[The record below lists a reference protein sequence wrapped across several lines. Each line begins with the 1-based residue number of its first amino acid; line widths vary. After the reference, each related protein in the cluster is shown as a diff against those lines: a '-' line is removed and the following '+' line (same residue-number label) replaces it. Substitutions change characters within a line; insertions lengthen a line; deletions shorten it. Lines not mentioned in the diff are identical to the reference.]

1 MVTPTEV
8 TDHVEPHKGDRVRF
22 WDRAMWQPACAWH
35 HDVVKQKLEVMF
47 AKGEILVADLWLD
60 SRVAVRLTLAEL
72 PVGVGAARSTV
83 FTSGAVELNGFT
95 APAAISI
102 AGGTYSVNGG
112 GFTSSPG
119 TVAPYDQVQVR
130 LTSSAAGATQVT
142 ATLTVGGV
150 NGAYSVTTA

>member
-72 PVGVGAARSTV
+72 PVGVGGGQKS
-83 FTSGAVELNGFT
+83 SDPSQG
-95 APAAISI
+95 PA
-102 AGGTYSVNGG
+102 
-112 GFTSSPG
+112 
-119 TVAPYDQVQVR
+119 
-130 LTSSAAGATQVT
+130 L
-142 ATLTVGGV
+142 
-150 NGAYSVTTA
+150 